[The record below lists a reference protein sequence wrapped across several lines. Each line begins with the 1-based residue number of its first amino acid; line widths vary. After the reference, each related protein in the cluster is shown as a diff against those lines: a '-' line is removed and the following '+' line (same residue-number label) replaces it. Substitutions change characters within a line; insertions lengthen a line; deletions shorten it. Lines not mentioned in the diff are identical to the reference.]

1 MRRAPLW
8 HSERAPIFLSI
19 CWEEIQE
26 DGGVITVEA
35 HLCRDH
41 RGEIALKH
49 PTARGCGRL
58 GGACDFCESRQP
70 RRSPGMT
77 EQWIDKGSPS

>member
-1 MRRAPLW
+1 MRRAPLR

-26 DGGVITVEA
+26 DGGVVTLEA
-35 HLCRDH
+35 YLCRDH
-41 RGEIALKH
+41 RAEIALKH

-58 GGACDFCESRQP
+58 GGACDFCEGRQP
-70 RRSPGMT
+70 RRSLVA
-77 EQWIDKGSPS
+77 